1 MLKIMSAI
9 FVDTNK
15 STTEQSLEEECCEL
29 ANEDKLTE
37 EKESQDE
44 WQKAILNCENDL
56 RKLSVEEKDN
66 IMKLL
71 NDIEENFDETVQKL
85 TSSQELKLLRKL
97 VETVK
102 QPLQKTSRT
111 AGLWD
116 NYLNYIQITKNF
128 IRSERTGNWKQLKI
142 S

>member
-97 VETVK
+97 VEK
-102 QPLQKTSRT
+102 
-111 AGLWD
+111 
-116 NYLNYIQITKNF
+116 
-128 IRSERTGNWKQLKI
+128 
-142 S
+142 

>member
-1 MLKIMSAI
+1 MLKIMSAV

-15 STTEQSLEEECCEL
+15 STTEQSLEEECFEL

-44 WQKAILNCENDL
+44 WQQAILNCENDL